1 MSNKYVE
8 SETNNKVEE
17 ITTLIGIH
25 KLKRTLNKEKR

>member
-17 ITTLIGIH
+17 ITTLIEIN
-25 KLKRTLNKEKR
+25 KLKNIK